1 MSEPDIIF
9 DKDRLITPNGEIPL
23 NAMSDAYVVYI
34 PLHRYAKRA
43 AGAALILGGIFT
55 QGGMWLMAP
64 GFGVFLHGLYRLSL
78 KQTSENTSSVISRV

>member
-55 QGGMWLMAP
+55 QGGC
-64 GFGVFLHGLYRLSL
+64 GLWPLGSACFFMDLQGYR
-78 KQTSENTSSVISRV
+78 